1 MPEVPANL
9 ASANVPQSVAKRP
22 AGKRKWLV
30 SIVGV
35 LAVAALIF
43 LWPRPQGP
51 SSATSGGTTETTL
64 PLETFIVNLNG
75 AGQRGYLRVGIT
87 LGLSQPRKKEDVPIA
102 LVRDAILSELAS
114 AQPDQLLAPG
124 GKQNLKAEIIKAL
137 QESAPDLG
145 VDNVY
150 FTEFLVQM

>member
-1 MPEVPANL
+1 VSL
-9 ASANVPQSVAKRP
+9 ASAIPPKNVARKPR
-22 AGKRKWLV
+22 GKTKWLV

-35 LAVAALIF
+35 VAVAAGIF
-43 LWPRPQGP
+43 FWPRSQDS
-51 SSATSGGTTETTL
+51 SSAAAAETTL

-75 AGQRGYLRVGIT
+75 PGQRAYLRVGIT
-87 LGLSQPRKKEDVPIA
+87 LGLSHPLNKRKEDVPIA
-102 LVRDAILSELAS
+102 LVRDAILTVLAG
-114 AQPDQLLAPG
+114 AQPEQLLAVE
-124 GKQNLKAEIIKAL
+124 GKQKLKGDILKAL